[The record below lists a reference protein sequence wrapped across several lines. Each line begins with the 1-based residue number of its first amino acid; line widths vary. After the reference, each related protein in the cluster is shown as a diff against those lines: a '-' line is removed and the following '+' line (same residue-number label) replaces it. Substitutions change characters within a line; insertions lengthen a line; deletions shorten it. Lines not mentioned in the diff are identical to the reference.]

1 MLAKSVSTYMNLHA
15 QTTAI
20 DILKAI
26 LVLLIGW
33 FAINRFCKFVVML
46 MQRSFKDVGVA
57 SFLESLTK
65 FSLRLFLIVVVL
77 QCLGFDVTAI
87 LAAIVAPLV
96 AVGMSLKDSVSNLV
110 SGIALVINKPIR
122 VGDYIECDGSKGHV
136 MRIEMMY
143 TFLQTENEDE
153 MVVIPNSKLSSSSIK
168 RVSEFNFKK
177 IDFERQINFVPK
189 TSELYKHFEKE
200 FLLSK
205 DIFQVP
211 VPKIRIRNI
220 EGGKVDLK
228 VSVWCRINEVEN
240 VKKQLEI
247 ISDKFE
253 NKFKK

>member
-1 MLAKSVSTYMNLHA
+1 MSVFHA
-15 QTTAI
+15 QTIAI
-20 DILKAI
+20 DVLKAV

-33 FAINRFCKFVVML
+33 FAINRFCKFVIIL
-46 MQRSFKDVGVA
+46 MQRSFKDLGVA

-65 FSLRLFLIVVVL
+65 FLLRMFLIVVIL

-136 MRIEMMY
+136 VRIEMMY

-153 MVVIPNSKLSSSSIK
+153 MIVIPNSKLSCSSIK

-177 IDFERQINFVPK
+177 IEFERQMNFVPK

-211 VPKIRIRNI
+211 APKISIRNI
-220 EGGKVDLK
+220 EDGKIDLR
-228 VSVWCRINEVEN
+228 VSAWCRINEAEN

-247 ISDKFE
+247 ISYKFE
-253 NKFKK
+253 SKFKK

>member
-1 MLAKSVSTYMNLHA
+1 MSVLHA
-15 QTTAI
+15 QTIAI
-20 DILKAI
+20 DVLKAV

-33 FAINRFCKFVVML
+33 FAINRFCKFVIIL
-46 MQRSFKDVGVA
+46 MQRSFKDLGVA

-65 FSLRLFLIVVVL
+65 FLLRMFLIVVIL

-136 MRIEMMY
+136 VRIEMMY

-153 MVVIPNSKLSSSSIK
+153 MVVIPNSKLSCSSIK

-177 IDFERQINFVPK
+177 IEFERQMNFVPK

-211 VPKIRIRNI
+211 APKISIRNI
-220 EGGKVDLK
+220 EDGKIDLR
-228 VSVWCRINEVEN
+228 VSAWCRINEAEN

-247 ISDKFE
+247 ISYKFE
-253 NKFKK
+253 SKFKK

>member
-1 MLAKSVSTYMNLHA
+1 MSVFHA
-15 QTTAI
+15 QTIAI
-20 DILKAI
+20 DVLKAV

-33 FAINRFCKFVVML
+33 FAINRFCKFVIIL
-46 MQRSFKDVGVA
+46 MQRSFKDLGVA

-65 FSLRLFLIVVVL
+65 FLLRMFLIVVIL

-136 MRIEMMY
+136 VRIEMMY

-153 MVVIPNSKLSSSSIK
+153 MIVIPNSKLSCSSIK

-177 IDFERQINFVPK
+177 IEFERQMNFVPN

-211 VPKIRIRNI
+211 APKISIRNI
-220 EGGKVDLK
+220 EDGKIDLR
-228 VSVWCRINEVEN
+228 VSAWCRINEAEN

-247 ISDKFE
+247 ISYKFE
-253 NKFKK
+253 SKFKK

>member
-1 MLAKSVSTYMNLHA
+1 MNVLYA
-15 QTTAI
+15 QTIAI
-20 DILKAI
+20 DVLKAV
-26 LVLLIGW
+26 LMLLIGW
-33 FAINRFCKFVVML
+33 FAINRFCKFVIIL
-46 MQRSFKDVGVA
+46 MQRSFKDLGVA

-65 FSLRLFLIVVVL
+65 FLLRMFLIVVIL

-136 MRIEMMY
+136 VRIEMMY

-153 MVVIPNSKLSSSSIK
+153 MVVIPNSKLSCSSIK

-177 IDFERQINFVPK
+177 IEFERQMNFVPK

-211 VPKIRIRNI
+211 APKISIRNI
-220 EGGKVDLK
+220 EDGKIDLR
-228 VSVWCRINEVEN
+228 VSAWCRINEAEN

-247 ISDKFE
+247 ISYKFE
-253 NKFKK
+253 SKFKK

>member
-1 MLAKSVSTYMNLHA
+1 MSVLHA
-15 QTTAI
+15 QAIAI
-20 DILKAI
+20 DILKAV

-33 FAINRFCKFVVML
+33 FAINRFCKFVIML
-46 MQRSFKDVGVA
+46 MQRSFKDLGVA

-65 FSLRLFLIVVVL
+65 FLLRMFLIVVIL

-136 MRIEMMY
+136 VRIEMMY

-153 MVVIPNSKLSSSSIK
+153 MVVIPNSKLSCSSIK

-177 IDFERQINFVPK
+177 IEFERQMNFVPK

-211 VPKIRIRNI
+211 APKISIRNI
-220 EGGKVDLK
+220 EDGKIDLR
-228 VSVWCRINEVEN
+228 VSAWCRINEAEN

-247 ISDKFE
+247 ISYKFE
-253 NKFKK
+253 SKFKK

>member
-1 MLAKSVSTYMNLHA
+1 MSVLHA
-15 QTTAI
+15 QTIAI

-33 FAINRFCKFVVML
+33 FAINRFCKFVIML
-46 MQRSFKDVGVA
+46 MQRSFKDLGVA

-65 FSLRLFLIVVVL
+65 FLLRMLLIVVVL

-122 VGDYIECDGSKGHV
+122 VGDYIECDGSKGYV
-136 MRIEMMY
+136 IRIEMMY

-153 MVVIPNSKLSSSSIK
+153 MIVIPNSKLSCSSIK

-177 IDFERQINFVPK
+177 IEFERQMNFVPK

-211 VPKIRIRNI
+211 APKIGIRNI

-228 VSVWCRINEVEN
+228 LSVWCRINEVEN

-253 NKFKK
+253 SKFKN

>member
-1 MLAKSVSTYMNLHA
+1 MSVFHA
-15 QTTAI
+15 QTIAI
-20 DILKAI
+20 DVLKAV

-33 FAINRFCKFVVML
+33 FAINRFCKFVIIL
-46 MQRSFKDVGVA
+46 MQRSFKDLGVA

-65 FSLRLFLIVVVL
+65 FLLRMFLIVVIL
-77 QCLGFDVTAI
+77 QCLGIDVTAI

-136 MRIEMMY
+136 VRIEMMY

-153 MVVIPNSKLSSSSIK
+153 MVVIPNSKLSCSSIK

-177 IDFERQINFVPK
+177 IEFERQMNFVPK

-211 VPKIRIRNI
+211 APKISIRNI
-220 EGGKVDLK
+220 EDGKIDLR
-228 VSVWCRINEVEN
+228 VSAWCRINEAEN

-247 ISDKFE
+247 ISYKFE
-253 NKFKK
+253 SKFKK

>member
-1 MLAKSVSTYMNLHA
+1 MSTYINVSV
-15 QTTAI
+15 QTIAV

-33 FAINRFCKFVVML
+33 FAINRFCKFVVIL
-46 MQRSFKDVGVA
+46 MQKSFKDMGVV

-65 FSLRLFLIVVVL
+65 FALRLLLIVVVL

-87 LAAIVAPLV
+87 LAAIAASLV

-143 TFLQTENEDE
+143 TFLQTENDGE
-153 MVVIPNSKLSSSSIK
+153 MIVIPNSKLSSSSIK
-168 RVSEFNFKK
+168 RVSEYNFKK
-177 IDFERQINFVPK
+177 IEFERQINFVPK
-189 TSELYKHFEKE
+189 TSELNKHFEKE

-205 DIFQVP
+205 DICQIP
-211 VPKIRIRNI
+211 APKIRIQNI
-220 EGGKVDLK
+220 DGGKADLK
-228 VSVWCRINEVEN
+228 IDIWCRINESEN
-240 VKKQLEI
+240 VRKQLEI
-247 ISDKFE
+247 ISNKFE

>member
-1 MLAKSVSTYMNLHA
+1 MSVFHA
-15 QTTAI
+15 QTIAI
-20 DILKAI
+20 DVLKAV

-33 FAINRFCKFVVML
+33 FAINRFCKFVIIL
-46 MQRSFKDVGVA
+46 MQRSFKDLGVA

-65 FSLRLFLIVVVL
+65 FLLRMFLIVVIL

-136 MRIEMMY
+136 VRIEMMY

-153 MVVIPNSKLSSSSIK
+153 MVVIPNSKLSCSSIK

-177 IDFERQINFVPK
+177 IEFERQMNFVPK

-211 VPKIRIRNI
+211 APKISIRNI
-220 EGGKVDLK
+220 EDGKIDLR
-228 VSVWCRINEVEN
+228 VSAWCRINEAEN

-247 ISDKFE
+247 ISYKFE
-253 NKFKK
+253 SKFKK